1 MPSAEHELPLEFVR
15 NNPEMTAVLLEEAY
29 DFKIPDHDTARTV
42 SGDCADLAPKDYRG
56 DAVVC
61 FSEDGDRDVFAVV
74 FEVQR
79 KPDQRKRFSWP
90 VYHST
95 VRARLECPTALMV
108 LCPDSATADWA
119 RFPIDTGHPEYALR
133 PLVVGPTEIPVVTD
147 PARAREQPELSALSA
162 LAHGGD
168 NEGLAVLTAFA
179 EALSALPEDRFP
191 IYNDYVVNGLSEAAR
206 AHWEALMTSGTYTFK
221 TEFARRHRESGF
233 REGKTKGEAESL
245 LAVLDARGFALTDEH
260 HERIAACDDPAL
272 LLRWTTRAV
281 TADSADEVF
290 AS

>member
-15 NNPEMTAVLLEEAY
+15 NNPEMTAVLLKEAFG
-29 DFKIPDHDTARTV
+29 FKIPDYDTARTV

-56 DAVVC
+56 DAVVS
-61 FSEDGDRDVFAVV
+61 FTEDGDRNVFAVV

-133 PLVVGPTEIPVVTD
+133 PLVVGPTEIPVITD

-168 NEGLAVLTAFA
+168 DAGEAVLAAYA
-179 EALSALPEDRFP
+179 EALSVLPRDRGP
-191 IYNDYVVNGLSEAAR
+191 IYHDYVLNGLSETAR
-206 AHWEALMTSGTYTFK
+206 AFWEALMATDTYTFK
-221 TEFARRHRESGF
+221 SDFARYYIA
-233 REGKTKGEAESL
+233 TGEARGE
-245 LAVLDARGFALTDEH
+245 ARGEAK
-260 HERIAACDDPAL
+260 AL
-272 LLRWTTRAV
+272 LWLLEARG
-281 TADSADEVF
+281 
-290 AS
+290 